1 MKKFE
6 ELIKKKIEKM
16 GYSFVS
22 LEVQRKGKRVE
33 LIVTIDK
40 KGGVSV
46 EDCAKVS
53 RAIEPILDKEDP
65 IKERYYLIV
74 SSPGIK

>member
-1 MKKFE
+1 MEKIE
-6 ELIKKKIEKM
+6 NLIRKKIENM

-22 LEVQRKGKRVE
+22 LEIQKKGKRVE
-33 LIVTIDK
+33 FIVTIDK
-40 KGGVSV
+40 KGRVSV

-53 RAIEPILDKEDP
+53 RAIEPILDKEGP
-65 IKERYYLIV
+65 IKEKYFLIV